1 MSTAPDS
8 SQKVTASVRSDVDK
22 KPNFSTPGRVMG
34 ASLLAAGLAFA
45 STLPIWIRAE
55 VTTVLETTTLEIS
68 GADAASAV
76 SALALVA
83 LAAAIA
89 VRFTGP
95 KLKKVVSAL
104 MVLVGLGIAVSAV
117 GVYRNPQAAAATDV
131 SAATGTTAAANSY
144 LVTIMPWLAVVGGL
158 LVIACGVWAF
168 FASSYWAVGR
178 KYDRAAARAQRISTV
193 DEVDDIDAWDS
204 LSEGQ
209 DPTDR

>member
-1 MSTAPDS
+1 MSTSSDS
-8 SQKVTASVRSDVDK
+8 SHKVTASVRSEADR
-22 KPNFSTPGRVMG
+22 KPKFSTPGRVMA

-89 VRFTGP
+89 VRITGP
-95 KLKKVVSAL
+95 KLRKIVSAL
-104 MVLVGLGIAVSAV
+104 MVLVGLGIAISAL
-117 GVYRNPQAAAATDV
+117 GVYSNPQTAAATEV

-144 LVTIMPWLAVVGGL
+144 VVTMMPWLAVAGGL
-158 LVIACGVWAF
+158 LVAACGVWAF
-168 FASSYWAVGR
+168 FASSHWAVGR
-178 KYDRAAARAQRISTV
+178 KYDRSAARAQRVSTA

-204 LSEGQ
+204 LSEGH
-209 DPTDR
+209 DPTDC

>member
-1 MSTAPDS
+1 MSTAPES
-8 SQKVTASVRSDVDK
+8 SQKETPSVRSDVDK
-22 KPNFSTPGRVMG
+22 KPHFSNPGRVMG

-89 VRFTGP
+89 VRITGP
-95 KLKKVVSAL
+95 KLKKIVSAL

-117 GVYRNPQAAAATDV
+117 GVYRNPQAAAATEV

-144 LVTIMPWLAVVGGL
+144 LVTMMPWLAVAGGL
-158 LVIACGVWAF
+158 LVVACGVWAF
-168 FASSYWAVGR
+168 FASSHWAVGR
-178 KYDRAAARAQRISTV
+178 KYDRVAARAQRISAT